1 MTQRV
6 KEFIEDHIAEIELS
20 RWKEV
25 FDNWYSSTYEEYFWN
40 DDEQISEL
48 FLALSTIDV
57 TKDST
62 IDARTDVISYYL
74 QEMIEKFQDANYN
87 RTDNWILK
95 WDAILPK
102 LNSALGF
109 STKEL
114 YDILNDIDMPG
125 ITPYYVNKEFV
136 VQGL

>member
-1 MTQRV
+1 MTLRV
-6 KEFIEDHIAEIELS
+6 KEFIEHYIDDIEKS
-20 RWKEV
+20 DWEVV
-25 FDNWYSSTYEEYFWN
+25 FDGWYSSTYEEYFWN

-48 FLALSTIDV
+48 FSALSTINV

-62 IDARTDVISYYL
+62 INARTGVISYYL
-74 QEMIEKFQDANYN
+74 QEIIEKFQDANYN
-87 RTDNWILK
+87 IVNNWTLK

-114 YDILNDIDMPG
+114 YDILNDIDMVG
-125 ITPYYVNKEFV
+125 VTPYYVNKEFV